1 MKKILVGFALTLFM
15 SALVSCNNHTDTIIV
30 VGDTLETVDTITID
44 SIDTT
49 CIDTIL

>member
-1 MKKILVGFALTLFM
+1 MKKIFVGFALTLFM

-30 VGDTLETVDTITID
+30 VGDTLETVDTIAID
-44 SIDTT
+44 SVDTT

>member
-1 MKKILVGFALTLFM
+1 MKKILVCFALTLFM

-30 VGDTLETVDTITID
+30 VGDTLETIDTIAID
-44 SIDTT
+44 SVDTT

>member
-30 VGDTLETVDTITID
+30 VGDTLETVDTIAID
-44 SIDTT
+44 SVDTT

>member
-1 MKKILVGFALTLFM
+1 MKKILVCFALTLFM

-30 VGDTLETVDTITID
+30 VGDTSETVDTIAID

>member
-1 MKKILVGFALTLFM
+1 MKKILVIFALILFM

-30 VGDTLETVDTITID
+30 VGDTLETVDTIAID
-44 SIDTT
+44 SVDTT